1 MDVMAPFEI
10 TWSEWQP
17 RTEEERFY
25 WLKSDTLDRESLH
38 IETAPMPHP
47 NSAGSTIIGKVIWQ
61 RTSEC

>member
-47 NSAGSTIIGKVIWQ
+47 
-61 RTSEC
+61 